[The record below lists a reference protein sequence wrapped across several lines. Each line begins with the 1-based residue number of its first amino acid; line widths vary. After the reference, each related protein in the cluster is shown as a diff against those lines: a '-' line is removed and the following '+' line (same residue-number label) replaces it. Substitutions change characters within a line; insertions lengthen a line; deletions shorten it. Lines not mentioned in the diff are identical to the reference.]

1 MLVVTYL
8 CFVCDQFKMDCQSH
22 RITFFL
28 GLPIEIDMEQ
38 SEHNNVSAVERSEAV
53 LSLICSIIC
62 SEGKNLVGKTEC
74 TLLPDAV
81 AQACARA

>member
-1 MLVVTYL
+1 
-8 CFVCDQFKMDCQSH
+8 MDCQCH

-28 GLPIEIDMEQ
+28 GLPIEMEQ

-62 SEGKNLVGKTEC
+62 SEGKNLVGKTER